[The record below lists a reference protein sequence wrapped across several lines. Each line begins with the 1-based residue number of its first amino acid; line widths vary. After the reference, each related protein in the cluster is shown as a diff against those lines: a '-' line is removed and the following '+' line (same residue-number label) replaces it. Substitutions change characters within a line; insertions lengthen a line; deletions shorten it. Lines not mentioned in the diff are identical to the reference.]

1 MKKALIII
9 GIIVAIVAIPLI
21 RSQTGGE
28 LPEVETEQL
37 ATRAIRT
44 SILASGKLSHDDE
57 VLLSTEVIGRVVGLF
72 VEEADEVT
80 EGQLLLQIDDEQTS
94 AMVEQSMASTR
105 IQEIAIEG
113 QRLRLENLEKQWER
127 KQRLFSDG
135 LLDTDSFELAT
146 NELDLARNDLLS
158 RQESLRQARASLE
171 EAENRL
177 SKTRV
182 YSPLTGVVT
191 SLDIKVGEMAISSTT
206 NVPGSSL
213 MTIANPESML
223 TEVNVDE
230 ADIANIAVG
239 QEAEVVAIA
248 YPDLPMTAV
257 VESIAVSAKQATGN
271 QSLSFAVK
279 LRFTDTKG
287 ITLRPGM
294 SCRAEIFT
302 ITNEATLATPI
313 QAIQVEEDLELDT
326 ISYTVFVYDDGIA
339 REREI
344 QVGVADDEY
353 QEIIEGLSEGD
364 SIIINPDRVLRNLED
379 GDEVTLIEEVEDEE

>member
-1 MKKALIII
+1 
-9 GIIVAIVAIPLI
+9 
-21 RSQTGGE
+21 
-28 LPEVETEQL
+28 
-37 ATRAIRT
+37 
-44 SILASGKLSHDDE
+44 
-57 VLLSTEVIGRVVGLF
+57 VLFSTEVICRVVGLF
-72 VEEADEVT
+72 VEEADEVS
-80 EGQLLLQIDDEQTS
+80 EGQLLVQIDDEQTS
-94 AMVEQSMASTR
+94 AMVEQSMAATR

-113 QRLRLENLEKQWER
+113 QRLRLENMEKQWQR
-127 KQRLFSDG
+127 KQRLYSDG
-135 LLDTDSFELAT
+135 LLDADSFELAT
-146 NELDLARNDLLS
+146 NDLDLARNDLLS
-158 RQESLRQARASLE
+158 RQESLRQAKASLE

-182 YSPLTGVVT
+182 YSPITGVVT

-230 ADIANIAVG
+230 ADIANLAVG

-248 YPDLPMTAV
+248 YPDLPMKAV

-287 ITLRPGM
+287 VTLRPGM

-302 ITNEATLATPI
+302 NTNEPTLAVPI
-313 QAIQVEEDLELDT
+313 QAIDVEENLDLDEIT
-326 ISYTVFVYDDGIA
+326 YKVFVYDNGIA
-339 REREI
+339 RERLI

-353 QEIIEGLSEGD
+353 QEVKEGLEEGL
-364 SIIINPDRVLRNLED
+364 SIIINPDRVLRTLED
-379 GDEVTLIEEVEDEE
+379 GDEVSLLESN

>member
-1 MKKALIII
+1 MKKALIIF
-9 GIIVAIVAIPLI
+9 GIIAAIVAIPLI
-21 RSQTGGE
+21 RSQTGGDV
-28 LPEVETEQL
+28 PAVEVESL
-37 ATRAIRT
+37 ATRAIRS

-80 EGQLLLQIDDEQTS
+80 KGQLLLQIDDEQTS

-113 QRLRLENLEKQWER
+113 QRLRLENLEKQWDR

-158 RQESLRQARASLE
+158 RQEQLRQARASME

-182 YSPLTGVVT
+182 YSPITGVVT

-248 YPDLPMTAV
+248 YPDLPMNAV

-326 ISYTVFVYDDGIA
+326 ITYKVFVYDDGIA
-339 REREI
+339 REREV

-353 QEIIEGLSEGD
+353 QEITEGLNEGD
-364 SIIINPDRVLRNLED
+364 SIIINPDRILRNLEE
-379 GDEVTLIEEVEDEE
+379 GDEVALLEED